1 LGTAT
6 TLSDLKA
13 AVERFKPKELL
24 ARRFFHEELTTLVAG
39 HMLEHRLLIE
49 TLPEAILRDE
59 TQQRELL
66 AQVLGKNELA
76 SQPCGPVAGG
86 EALLAAMLVHFQSL
100 QASLNQFL
108 SVRPL
113 DEPNTMVLDETAVRD
128 LELFETV
135 RRRQSEGSL
144 FREI

>member
-1 LGTAT
+1 
-6 TLSDLKA
+6 
-13 AVERFKPKELL
+13 
-24 ARRFFHEELTTLVAG
+24 
-39 HMLEHRLLIE
+39 
-49 TLPEAILRDE
+49 
-59 TQQRELL
+59 RELL

-144 FREI
+144 FREINKTLSPMGARLLRYSLAHPLLDHKQIRGRHAAV